1 MNCILIRLNIL
12 CVKMICGKI
21 FFCKDWIKINEIS
34 FMFCIY
40 YGRIMKFVSV
50 YLVIKIY
57 KSKLIIW
64 NCI

>member
-1 MNCILIRLNIL
+1 MYVIRLNIL
-12 CVKMICGKI
+12 CVNVICSKI
-21 FFCKDWIKINEIS
+21 FFCRDWIKINEIS
-34 FMFCIY
+34 VMFCVY
-40 YGRIMKFVSV
+40 YGIFMKFVSV